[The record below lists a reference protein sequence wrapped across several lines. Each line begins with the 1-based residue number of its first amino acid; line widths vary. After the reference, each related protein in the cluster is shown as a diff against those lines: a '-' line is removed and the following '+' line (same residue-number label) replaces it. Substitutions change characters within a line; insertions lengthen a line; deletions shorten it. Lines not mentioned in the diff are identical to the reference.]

1 MPPAFSW
8 PMLAPFG
15 FRRRFT
21 WSLGQSKNQA
31 SMSLA
36 AFGTKAFTRAVS
48 WAAPALLRK
57 KYPKTVLADL
67 VDFDVIP
74 RHEALNI
81 DLCSAANFRLA
92 VVVANRSPF
101 VIELDRARVSVHC
114 AGYELECFILER
126 TLIPAAKKHEFFLRG
141 HISNEIAD
149 AIHGNL
155 ASHQTGISA
164 SIEFN
169 CSVHN
174 FQKRTQHLGG
184 VRAVFSN
191 TEWRQKFA
199 SISKLA

>member
-1 MPPAFSW
+1 
-8 PMLAPFG
+8 
-15 FRRRFT
+15 
-21 WSLGQSKNQA
+21 
-31 SMSLA
+31 MSLA
-36 AFGTKAFTRAVS
+36 AFGTKALTRAVS

-57 KYPKTVLADL
+57 KFSKTVLADFI
-67 VDFDVIP
+67 DFDVLP

-81 DLCSAANFRLA
+81 DLCSTANFRLA
-92 VVVANRSPF
+92 VVVTNRSPF
-101 VIELDRARVSVHC
+101 VVELDRARVALHC

-126 TLIPAAKKHEFFLRG
+126 TLIPASEKHEFFLRG
-141 HISNEIAD
+141 HIANEIAD

-155 ASHQTGISA
+155 GNHQAGISA

-191 TEWRQKFA
+191 TEWRQKCA
-199 SISKLA
+199 SLSKVV